1 MVRFALVRL
10 AGWVGELLPHKR
22 PLMVF
27 VRTMTKIIMV
37 VFVRMIRMMI
47 MMLFMMTIRK
57 MIIHYTIYVI
67 DCDACFNQSQ
77 SQQK

>member
-10 AGWVGELLPHKR
+10 GGLVGELLPHKR

-27 VRTMTKIIMV
+27 VLAMRMMIMV
-37 VFVRMIRMMI
+37 VFMRRRIMMI
-47 MMLFMMTIRK
+47 MVVFMMTIRK